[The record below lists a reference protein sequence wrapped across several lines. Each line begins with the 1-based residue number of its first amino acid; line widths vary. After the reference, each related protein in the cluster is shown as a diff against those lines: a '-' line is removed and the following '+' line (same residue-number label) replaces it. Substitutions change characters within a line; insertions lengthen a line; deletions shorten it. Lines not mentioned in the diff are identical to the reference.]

1 MKPEHTLAD
10 QILEA
15 VAREPGCRV
24 EELVSLFRDSTWNDV
39 FIEVNRFSQ
48 NGRLRLMLDSEGVFT
63 VRRTEEV
70 GLQSFR

>member
-1 MKPEHTLAD
+1 MLHIDNLRT
-10 QILEA
+10 EA
-15 VAREPGCRV
+15 APWNR
-24 EELVSLFRDSTWNDV
+24 NDV

-70 GLQSFR
+70 GLQSFK